1 MQFNFNFEAFEKSG
15 KEKNEAI
22 NYLKSLN
29 SSIDFDKLEQENK
42 GDENAIYEALKGGNF
57 SFSKPSIED
66 TRQKLLKNKENEALK
81 AEFNAGLSWL
91 GEEKKQNF
99 NFYDFKKA
107 KEKANSKQGLIQ
119 ADLKEK
125 EKQMQKKEALFETR
139 LKERG
144 IIAKS
149 FDDML
154 DQSGA
159 YLGADLLEKGLNKL
173 GFKDENYIFESEK
186 EDIKSRA
193 LKSVREKLERGDLEF
208 NEREKHALRSKYDEL
223 DYKKA
228 LEKEKERLRLSQ
240 KSGNF
245 SEAEREF
252 IENDLGFFNTLFN
265 DDKENIKEFKE
276 KVKSEGVIS
285 SEIIKAA
292 NTLKAFDEG
301 NLFKNM
307 LFADEKEKKEFQQNF
322 LNDAYKIAE
331 LSGFDDVGLDKKGE
345 LYFIKDEQKYL
356 VNTGFFDNFAQLLND
371 TKFEFA
377 GGVLGGLKGFNSGK
391 SAKGKVAKS
400 ILGAA
405 AGSFGGAFL
414 DAKIADMYL
423 NRESD
428 FKKNLDFAIQAGLL
442 SMAGDGVIL
451 SVKPLAKGLYKG
463 VKKGGEILGEYSIL
477 GTLKTLP
484 QQNIQ
489 AAEKIIDEVFSP
501 KMKEELKA
509 AQEEFGGSV
518 RGEDLK
524 NAFFANLQKKFTQK
538 YGENDS
544 KTKSV
549 AKIAEIFN
557 TNSLKT
563 RQQAMLDLVRS
574 DTHGSTLAY
583 LLEIAKDDVKIQ
595 SNLKNMLNLASSNV
609 EKNLKNLNINAR
621 EIKHILDEFEAG
633 NKAAF
638 KEVESQ
644 ISKLYDEN
652 YRVVLSKGEY
662 ENIKEEFRQNG
673 VNLEEMTPFLRDLE
687 ANVFNE
693 NGVTFTQL
701 NNFRKN
707 LNFYIFNKDKTP
719 NFINTLK
726 KIGENI
732 LKNEIDKGIDN
743 IFSQNKAAYESI
755 KELYSTSLK
764 DYATLK
770 SLNESIK
777 NLKLQDSAKSADEV
791 LNSLIKYAKG
801 QGEKGVNN
809 LQKIKDYL
817 GEENNAFLEM
827 QILNKLFKESVVEND
842 RASLRVFDSESFLGR
857 VRELVGEN
865 ELYERKIGKEFLEEL
880 SPSAMPK
887 QISIDEFL
895 NTLENFK
902 NKENFLKH
910 IEKDPKRKDY
920 LNLIEPT
927 LKEPDIA
934 FKKLE
939 NGVEKE
945 KFIKKFSDGKDFFYL
960 LATKDN
966 KETILTAFK
975 TDKINTI
982 LKEFNTD
989 IIPTFIRQGS
999 KGKAAGTTNEGIIT
1013 QPLFK
1018 SKEAREFLELVEGFH
1033 KLYKNDASIAK
1044 NLVQGTAS
1052 QLSTSIATSAEGA
1065 IKQKVVKGAFDP
1077 IFRLLPDGILFGLF
1091 SKQIQGGALRY
1102 HLKKALSRSLNY
1114 DDFKIKLEKEL
1125 KRTNFNSNTSRLID
1139 EFMQNLEDFNREKEQ
1154 FLEAKRAEQ
1163 ARIKEEEAK
1172 RAEEIYKR
1180 QEEIYQAQEANNLKD
1195 ILEAEEKPLKDEFG
1209 VNFEGFKGKEA
1220 IEKLLEEQRGQ
1231 VKGAFYK
1238 EGLGEIDLVWGDKNY
1253 GLEHILN
1260 KHGGEFKNLAREL
1273 SEAVENGKIVK
1284 DDKGRLR
1291 LEYENKI
1298 VGIKDNWKGEKTAHW
1313 VVTAYVKKEKEA
1325 SLYTS
1330 ASFTKG
1336 EALPLNSNE
1345 SIAQKA
1351 LNLHEKL
1358 YLKDNDTPLNVEYKI
1373 VNKDDIKPTFTLSK
1387 TQFRSQKQEDLIKK
1401 IKENFNPDLLVNIR
1415 GDLKKGNPIIT
1426 KEGEVISGNHRA
1438 AALKELEGENLA
1450 KYQNAVKE
1458 AFGVELK
1465 ENEMLV
1471 RVADTSE
1478 AEIRRFSAASNE
1490 GLENNLGEQGVSLF
1504 AKYQDKIKALK
1515 EAKKPFVADDVYNL
1529 KYLVNKALGESSITK
1544 ENDTSKALFA
1554 SLARGR
1560 NNTIL
1565 KALNE
1570 LEKENLE
1577 QVSKVANMFFDNAG
1591 AFYNLT
1597 HDLDLPKMQNLQ
1609 NYFSDVLVSAAKADF
1624 TRAEDFARLNEDIRA
1639 FLDSGDKNAMLKLS
1653 PNLVSDLLAKA
1664 MGAGFA
1670 RFARLENP
1678 SASLYEFL
1686 NGLKA
1691 ELIEKGMPD
1700 LFSGGK
1706 GIKLNER
1713 DEFDFAKELILKGQ
1727 DSEEKFR
1734 LYQNLEELKAWKSKS
1749 SLNQPTKES
1758 LDKDLN
1764 KSYTLELEN
1773 LEPVS
1778 LNANALSK
1786 ETEALT
1792 QSVESG
1798 HKQSTTIAKTDE
1810 ESIAE
1815 NGIKDDKQAFL
1826 QFIKIMQDTK
1836 NGDFY
1841 PSENLQNAL
1850 EKSGKKARENALE
1863 LFIKEYESKD
1873 AKLVELL
1880 KNIQETR
1887 IANKALSLI
1896 KYFTQARMMQ
1906 SAIKAVP
1913 SDILMKYVN
1922 IDASQRLEV
1931 LSSLYGDFSNIMK
1944 EVALKGKKI
1953 PDPAALSEKGGAY
1966 VFNRQYRK
1974 ILNIY
1979 EKIQENEE
1987 LLRLLAHKNDYKT
2000 TIEII
2005 QESKAKGLSVKQ
2017 TKEAIEENKKQT
2029 AKLFDEVIRQENKP
2043 SVKPLDE
2050 FGVNFEG
2057 FKGKEAVDKLLK
2069 EANVKEEIKQIID
2082 NGVKKGRDMQILGE
2096 ENFTPEVVE
2105 YIHKNKAKVAIDKL
2119 ERSEAENLGFKYSD
2133 DVRLTI
2139 DSEAIQ
2145 HTLKRHGAESDLVK
2159 NSGQI
2164 PVEYKDIAEY
2174 RNIVK
2179 NADESLRAR
2188 DNAGNDVIVSYRQI
2202 NGYAVVVEQIRKK
2215 NNELSFKTMFKQNGD
2230 YKNSKSYKETSAL
2243 NQTLSIGYEPSANSF
2258 SKTEAPQKAVNES
2271 IAENEAKKSLFESS
2285 ENFYDYE
2292 KKLLRE
2298 ISIEGLDKQNAKD
2311 KLYFNTIQTYMEK
2324 LGNFEKELSNI
2335 VQEVRPFLRL
2345 NQKHKIIDKLYSQR
2359 DKKDFRNSLKE
2370 LVYFYVH
2377 KDKLGIDDIHKVTMD
2392 YVESMAKYVKGLLPY
2407 DNHPSFEKLVKEKKL
2422 FDEVIR
2428 QENKPSVK
2436 PLDEFGVNFE
2446 GFKGKEAVDKLLSEK
2461 RGQVKGAFYKEGLG
2475 EIDLVWGDSKKGLS
2489 HILERRKEDFIKQGL
2504 DENEALE
2511 RALEFVKKI
2520 PQIIEQGE
2528 VKVGVNRAF
2537 VDTKDDRALIA
2548 LDYKGKDKK
2557 WVITAYKM
2565 DDPSQADTHLTRL
2578 NTSTSSVSRASVVNE
2593 SIAQNEHNAV
2603 AWDEFEAFK
2612 DKDDILKANLKGE
2625 QNSAKE
2631 NEAKRQADEYESLN
2645 AIQQERGGG
2654 LFTNEELNRGQSRHA
2669 RGNERDG
2676 VGVSKVDGS
2685 KSQTLFSEG
2694 DFENSRTRSGG
2705 NGGRGYTAGEENAL
2719 SIRGNNSS
2727 SGEVLNADENYIREN
2742 NPRYNDTKR
2751 PREDNIIE
2759 PKRSLH
2765 MGANKT
2771 NGGANDRSILLKPQ
2785 WSEALEKQGLFTSFA
2800 KAHKRSEK
2808 FTFTDTSDANKIL
2821 EDNFQALEGLKYV
2834 IKSGFDNNV
2843 RSQNLQSLQNF
2854 RGFGKGTNALLKLR
2868 GEEKEKWAKL
2878 LKELTDLTGEKITIT
2893 DLVKRSADAYYTP
2906 DVIIGKMANLTEFF
2920 AKEAGEDLA
2929 KLIKL
2934 EPSAGIGRF
2943 LNAFELSNFYAVE
2956 KDALSANIAKALYE
2970 KGGAIINNGAYEK
2983 SPLKINNTFD
2993 LVIGNPPYANFKIGD
3008 DEFRENIHN
3017 YFMKKNIDVLKP
3029 NGLSLQIITHNF
3041 LDAQSDYTRKVM
3053 AKDAVFLGAVRLANN
3068 VFKDA
3073 SVTTD
3078 IIAFRKKA
3086 PDEMDKEFNTSWV
3099 ESVEYEGA
3107 YLNKYFLEN
3116 PQNVIGKMEV
3126 VKNQFGGKTIA
3137 VKPNGFD
3144 IENLNLSNYIKNDKL
3159 FKRVEGYID
3168 NKLLSKAV
3176 QRIEEKEK
3184 GVSFFGSARS
3194 GELRFD
3200 KESDKFLVLDDQQNT
3215 HDFNI
3220 YERISEAKP
3229 NWQESSINNRVEAL
3243 KEMMP
3248 QIEKLKKALFDLKEA
3263 ELNPNSSDEKIEILR
3278 RILNKAYD
3286 ELHGK
3291 NGSFRN
3297 ARGKISQ
3304 KWELYDILDD
3314 TSFELFALE
3323 KKAIVEERGDKKI
3336 VIGSEKSEIFHKRL
3350 VKPYEAPTSANNIN
3364 EALQISKA
3372 EYGKIDLVRM
3382 SELLSKDVSEVEN
3395 ELLEQKRIYKDH
3407 LGGNVEKDEF
3417 LSGNVREKIAR
3428 FYDENGSLNLSSDEK
3443 IRAFQ
3448 MQSLED
3454 LKAIVPDDIELPF
3467 INIPLGATWLDKE
3480 ILREFFAKELE
3491 IGEVNFKRAGN
3502 RWYLL
3507 GKFNGSLEITTSE
3520 DYLRDTGIKAINAV
3534 DYILKMMNN
3543 ESLEVKT
3550 SKTKADGSIKH
3561 YKDPIATQKLQ
3572 DLKIK
3577 LEKQLKN
3584 FIMDNEEY
3592 AEQTKRVYNDVFNS
3606 EVIRKYD
3613 GSHIRLMETNEDI
3626 SLRSH
3631 QNNAVYRFLQK
3642 SNTLLAHDVGTG
3654 KTYTMIASAMLSKQL
3669 GLAKKSLIV
3678 TPNNVSPQM
3687 AREAR
3692 ELFPNARIKLI
3703 QGVSTKEK
3711 NRLMADVKNNEYDLI
3726 IVSYDTFK
3734 VMNANPKLYA
3744 DYLNEELI
3752 QLRCAIEA
3760 LENSDE
3766 GDERIMKQ
3774 LAKRLESE
3782 EAKLEHYLEQVANGS
3797 QNVFF
3802 EDLGIDNLIFDEAH
3816 YLKKLPIFTKQGNV
3830 RGIQRGK
3837 SQRALDAYIKIKHHQ
3852 SLNKKVMFA
3861 TGTPITNFVSDI
3873 YVMQKFLGR
3882 KALEDSNISE
3892 FDDWSAMFAGSQ
3904 TQFELKASGNYEATT
3919 RLRNFANLPELKKM
3933 YYEFTDVVTKDDVKK
3948 QIMESTGEQI
3958 EPTPV
3963 YEEVIIK
3970 QSEAQKAFYEE
3981 IKERAVNLKG
3991 KKIEKGGDNHLKIL
4005 SDANKASLD
4014 MRLIYPH
4021 LERDANGKVMQAA
4034 EKIVENYHLWDA
4046 DKGTQLVF
4054 LDKSTPKKSIT
4065 SAKRAKLENKLS
4077 AIKEKLEKYE
4087 NDDINLSEEALEKLE
4102 KEKVEIEEILEMAG
4116 EGFSVYEDLRKL
4128 LIEKGIKPEE
4138 IAFVQ
4143 DYDKAGTGALS
4154 QADLSEKINGGKIR
4168 VLIGSTAKMGAGAN
4182 YQRKL
4187 SALHHLDLD
4196 WTPANME
4203 QREGRIIRQGNEL
4216 FKKYGDEFK
4225 AKIYYYVTEQTSDT
4239 VMLQTLNQKRKII
4252 KQITDINEKARF
4264 LEDSSE
4270 DDFMARLQAATSP
4283 YAEEELRFLGIDK
4296 EISLL
4301 NSELENSAYVIK
4313 SAEREILK
4321 QNEAVEGFE
4330 AIKSLLP
4337 SILKKAENNISF
4349 KTKEG
4354 KIIDFNAKPK
4364 KDEASPHEK
4373 LNMSVKKSIE
4383 SLFNSSEKLM
4393 QIGEYRGS
4401 KLFALKAGNAKCV
4414 IKMGENLQNSLYFT
4428 ELDYMDIKGAFSAN
4442 LRFKN
4447 AFEKISK
4454 NSYFT
4459 DLEQKIK
4466 DAKEAQKRALKKLE
4480 NEKARD
4486 LSEINK
4492 TLNDTLVEKAELA
4505 IFLGRAEQEHKSLV
4519 SAVHNV
4525 PDIKENEEDKITKLE
4540 EFIMAKYNKN

>member
-1 MQFNFNFEAFEKSG
+1 MEFNFNFEAFEKSG

-57 SFSKPSIED
+57 SFSKPSIEQ

-91 GEEKKQNF
+91 GEEKKQDY

-107 KEKANSKQGLIQ
+107 KEKANSKQGLTQ

-208 NEREKHALRSKYDEL
+208 NEREKHALRSKYDEP

-245 SEAEREF
+245 NEAEREF

-484 QQNIQ
+484 EQNIQ

-574 DTHGSTLAY
+574 DKDGSTLAY

-693 NGVTFTQL
+693 NGVSFTQL

-707 LNFYIFNKDKTP
+707 LNFYIYNRDKTP

-842 RASLRVFDSESFLGR
+842 RASLRVFDSEGFLSR
-857 VRELVGEN
+857 VRELVGDTPAPLGANLEARALSGASQGPSKQEN
-865 ELYERKIGKEFLEEL
+865 FIKKALSEAEFKERNAFTENFSHLKGLLFSNESTGIKASFGRAGLKKMTSDKAILKSVNNGFSVKEHLEAVKNIKELYEKASYKGVDDDVKYSDKAVKIHRFISEFEGGNAEILVKESLDKNQNKIYTLELKELYKNSERNASLIQSFTSRASKQSNGLASEKTAKTAHANDFTKETHLSLNSNESITQPLFKSKEAREFLEEL
-880 SPSAMPK
+880 SPSAVPK
-887 QISIDEFL
+887 QINIDEFL

-982 LKEFNTD
+982 LKEFNAD

-1044 NLVQGTAS
+1044 NLVQGTS
-1052 QLSTSIATSAEGA
+1052 EKLSTSIATSAEGA

-1077 IFRLLPDGILFGLF
+1077 IFRLLPDKILFGLF
-1091 SKQIQGGALRY
+1091 AKQIQGGALRY
-1102 HLKKALSRSLNY
+1102 HLKKALGRSLNY

-1139 EFMQNLEDFNREKEQ
+1139 EFMQNLDTFNAEKE
-1154 FLEAKRAEQ
+1154 AKLAKIREEQ
-1163 ARIKEEEAK
+1163 ARIKEEEQARINAIK
-1172 RAEEIYKR
+1172 TA
-1180 QEEIYQAQEANNLKD
+1180 QENAYNAQEANLGND
-1195 ILEAEEKPLKDEFG
+1195 ILESSSLKEDFG
-1209 VNFEGFKGKEA
+1209 ENFAGYKGKEA

-1238 EGLGEIDLVWGDKNY
+1238 EGLGEIDLVWGEITDLEKHKGY
-1253 GLEHILN
+1253 GLAHILD
-1260 KHGGEFKNLAREL
+1260 KRKSEFVEQGASQ
-1273 SEAVENGKIVK
+1273 SEAAQKAAEFAKNEISNIMQNGKIINK
-1284 DDKGRLR
+1284 ANEATRIETQDYRLI
-1291 LEYENKI
+1291 LKQ
-1298 VGIKDNWKGEKTAHW
+1298 NWKGEPTKNKW
-1313 VVTAYVKKEKEA
+1313 LVTAYMKKEKGE
-1325 SLYTS
+1325 SISSTP
-1330 ASFTKG
+1330 FTK
-1336 EALPLNSNE
+1336 EDNLSLNSKE

-1373 VNKDDIKPTFTLSK
+1373 VNKDDIKPSFTLSK

-1438 AALKELEGENLA
+1438 AALKELEGENLS

-1686 NGLKA
+1686 NGLKKD
-1691 ELIEKGMPD
+1691 LLEKGAPD

-1749 SLNQPTKES
+1749 SLNQPTKELKHKMLERLKPLFNQEITTKDGFKGVFNLKSLSKMTSDKAIQKSVNNGFSKEEHLRAVLDIERLFKNANLAKTYNDEKGGSESVIIHRFNSEFENANALITTKES

-1764 KSYTLELEN
+1764 KIYTLELE
-1773 LEPVS
+1773 
-1778 LNANALSK
+1778 
-1786 ETEALT
+1786 LT
-1792 QSVESG
+1792 PRFSDEVRPTDTKSNTGGFNSQEHMADESIA
-1798 HKQSTTIAKTDE
+1798 TIAKTDE
-1810 ESIAE
+1810 ESIAQNSEKLPFETQTLDEDKLSGDEVRLLANKIGEKSSIAYFKDYLLKMDKNFHARAKDIIREYYKIEPFRKELE
-1815 NGIKDDKQAFL
+1815 NQWENVKEAYKNGEMSLKEFKFLSRYKDEKSFLNQVAGVLWLQNDELVKKRGYIYNEYGEIEEGRGANYYNNLALEYGKAQTALKKWFYYIQKANKQAQRFFNKKELEDLRANEKAQKLEAKGSEDIIFTDKKGKEHTLTKETQKAWLEAFNLKSLDEAYIPNFKAEVKEAINRVLGGEEIKLTKGSLIKLIKEKRLKYLDRIKPTLENPHSVILQNDGALIFARDYGEEKYFTSVARNDSGEWIIRSNAPKSKNGLNNKILNGGKEIYNDQAASQINASNPYDDIANSNIKLDNESIAQNADYLELVKEYGEENAKRIIKQKILGENIAQVLENEEEKFIYKKGDREFEFKIKDAMGQFEMQYDELNLKSDLNKSFLKALNKLKIGYEVLENEPVRIRYFKQEAKERKPKETKPSANKTLGQIQKDMSARLKELKAQAKENYERYKNEDKALQKELTNTKDLFKAFEKEFNETEGTIL
-1826 QFIKIMQDTK
+1826 ISRAKRRK
-1836 NGDFY
+1836 NDAEGKVETSVFLGN
-1841 PSENLQNAL
+1841 ELALRNAL
-1850 EKSGKKARENALE
+1850 DRWERYSGYSEENALE
-1863 LFIKEYESKD
+1863 VKE
-1873 AKLVELL
+1873 
-1880 KNIQETR
+1880 
-1887 IANKALSLI
+1887 
-1896 KYFTQARMMQ
+1896 
-1906 SAIKAVP
+1906 
-1913 SDILMKYVN
+1913 
-1922 IDASQRLEV
+1922 RL
-1931 LSSLYGDFSNIMK
+1931 
-1944 EVALKGKKI
+1944 
-1953 PDPAALSEKGGAY
+1953 
-1966 VFNRQYRK
+1966 
-1974 ILNIY
+1974 
-1979 EKIQENEE
+1979 E
-1987 LLRLLAHKNDYKT
+1987 LLRSYVKRLEKHREDIRAKREQLEQDYQQNEAARSKEMGVIGNYNILSNLKGVSENELYEPFLEKVGGYLSKADFYERHLPFAREEFQKLFNITPLKEFGTNYAEFYRDGKGAVEKLLA
-2000 TIEII
+2000 E
-2005 QESKAKGLSVKQ
+2005 KQ
-2017 TKEAIEENKKQT
+2017 
-2029 AKLFDEVIRQENKP
+2029 
-2043 SVKPLDE
+2043 
-2050 FGVNFEG
+2050 
-2057 FKGKEAVDKLLK
+2057 
-2069 EANVKEEIKQIID
+2069 
-2082 NGVKKGRDMQILGE
+2082 
-2096 ENFTPEVVE
+2096 
-2105 YIHKNKAKVAIDKL
+2105 
-2119 ERSEAENLGFKYSD
+2119 
-2133 DVRLTI
+2133 
-2139 DSEAIQ
+2139 
-2145 HTLKRHGAESDLVK
+2145 
-2159 NSGQI
+2159 
-2164 PVEYKDIAEY
+2164 
-2174 RNIVK
+2174 
-2179 NADESLRAR
+2179 
-2188 DNAGNDVIVSYRQI
+2188 
-2202 NGYAVVVEQIRKK
+2202 
-2215 NNELSFKTMFKQNGD
+2215 
-2230 YKNSKSYKETSAL
+2230 
-2243 NQTLSIGYEPSANSF
+2243 
-2258 SKTEAPQKAVNES
+2258 
-2271 IAENEAKKSLFESS
+2271 
-2285 ENFYDYE
+2285 
-2292 KKLLRE
+2292 
-2298 ISIEGLDKQNAKD
+2298 
-2311 KLYFNTIQTYMEK
+2311 
-2324 LGNFEKELSNI
+2324 
-2335 VQEVRPFLRL
+2335 
-2345 NQKHKIIDKLYSQR
+2345 
-2359 DKKDFRNSLKE
+2359 
-2370 LVYFYVH
+2370 
-2377 KDKLGIDDIHKVTMD
+2377 
-2392 YVESMAKYVKGLLPY
+2392 
-2407 DNHPSFEKLVKEKKL
+2407 
-2422 FDEVIR
+2422 
-2428 QENKPSVK
+2428 
-2436 PLDEFGVNFE
+2436 
-2446 GFKGKEAVDKLLSEK
+2446 
-2461 RGQVKGAFYKEGLG
+2461 GQVAGAFYKEGLG
-2475 EIDLVWGDSKKGLS
+2475 EIDLVWGEAGSGKSDGFGLAKIVKYHPEVIDKLDDIIANTSIVKESDNRYHLENENYKLAIRKDFEGKKTNWLLTAFEKKDSIARRRTDLPSSQSEAEKTTSANANEIIPQEIEQAEIKKLLEDYGEQISSNYPQETARLILEQNKNDGIVLS
-2489 HILERRKEDFIKQGL
+2489 GFKIKGKSYDPEIEAMQFKTKKAEREFESLMKSYDIKGDFLNFKEAYSFKPNDEAFLQYLAKYEGDENAKLALAYNLAKQLVMRRGGGRAEVYTTDFLRQMHILENQNSTTLHSNPHLGAGL
-2504 DENEALE
+2504 VGGTLNGVEQDENGNLSFDPVKFAMGFLGGAAGSKAVKESIKW
-2511 RALEFVKKI
+2511 RANKVKKAY
-2520 PQIIEQGE
+2520 P
-2528 VKVGVNRAF
+2528 N
-2537 VDTKDDRALIA
+2537 IA
-2548 LDYKGKDKK
+2548 KNNPTLMQEIAKRDLLTYAKNE
-2557 WVITAYKM
+2557 TQNA
-2565 DDPSQADTHLTRL
+2565 LTRL
-2578 NTSTSSVSRASVVNE
+2578 LNKNKL
-2593 SIAQNEHNAV
+2593 
-2603 AWDEFEAFK
+2603 F
-2612 DKDDILKANLKGE
+2612 DINK
-2625 QNSAKE
+2625 Q
-2631 NEAKRQADEYESLN
+2631 
-2645 AIQQERGGG
+2645 I
-2654 LFTNEELNRGQSRHA
+2654 F
-2669 RGNERDG
+2669 
-2676 VGVSKVDGS
+2676 
-2685 KSQTLFSEG
+2685 
-2694 DFENSRTRSGG
+2694 
-2705 NGGRGYTAGEENAL
+2705 AGEKAL
-2719 SIRGNNSS
+2719 
-2727 SGEVLNADENYIREN
+2727 L
-2742 NPRYNDTKR
+2742 
-2751 PREDNIIE
+2751 
-2759 PKRSLH
+2759 
-2765 MGANKT
+2765 
-2771 NGGANDRSILLKPQ
+2771 
-2785 WSEALEKQGLFTSFA
+2785 SEAYAPHKARLEK
-2800 KAHKRSEK
+2800 
-2808 FTFTDTSDANKIL
+2808 
-2821 EDNFQALEGLKYV
+2821 
-2834 IKSGFDNNV
+2834 
-2843 RSQNLQSLQNF
+2843 
-2854 RGFGKGTNALLKLR
+2854 
-2868 GEEKEKWAKL
+2868 
-2878 LKELTDLTGEKITIT
+2878 
-2893 DLVKRSADAYYTP
+2893 
-2906 DVIIGKMANLTEFF
+2906 
-2920 AKEAGEDLA
+2920 
-2929 KLIKL
+2929 
-2934 EPSAGIGRF
+2934 
-2943 LNAFELSNFYAVE
+2943 
-2956 KDALSANIAKALYE
+2956 
-2970 KGGAIINNGAYEK
+2970 
-2983 SPLKINNTFD
+2983 
-2993 LVIGNPPYANFKIGD
+2993 
-3008 DEFRENIHN
+3008 
-3017 YFMKKNIDVLKP
+3017 
-3029 NGLSLQIITHNF
+3029 
-3041 LDAQSDYTRKVM
+3041 
-3053 AKDAVFLGAVRLANN
+3053 
-3068 VFKDA
+3068 
-3073 SVTTD
+3073 
-3078 IIAFRKKA
+3078 
-3086 PDEMDKEFNTSWV
+3086 
-3099 ESVEYEGA
+3099 
-3107 YLNKYFLEN
+3107 
-3116 PQNVIGKMEV
+3116 
-3126 VKNQFGGKTIA
+3126 
-3137 VKPNGFD
+3137 
-3144 IENLNLSNYIKNDKL
+3144 
-3159 FKRVEGYID
+3159 
-3168 NKLLSKAV
+3168 
-3176 QRIEEKEK
+3176 
-3184 GVSFFGSARS
+3184 
-3194 GELRFD
+3194 
-3200 KESDKFLVLDDQQNT
+3200 
-3215 HDFNI
+3215 
-3220 YERISEAKP
+3220 
-3229 NWQESSINNRVEAL
+3229 
-3243 KEMMP
+3243 
-3248 QIEKLKKALFDLKEA
+3248 
-3263 ELNPNSSDEKIEILR
+3263 
-3278 RILNKAYD
+3278 
-3286 ELHGK
+3286 
-3291 NGSFRN
+3291 
-3297 ARGKISQ
+3297 
-3304 KWELYDILDD
+3304 
-3314 TSFELFALE
+3314 
-3323 KKAIVEERGDKKI
+3323 
-3336 VIGSEKSEIFHKRL
+3336 
-3350 VKPYEAPTSANNIN
+3350 
-3364 EALQISKA
+3364 
-3372 EYGKIDLVRM
+3372 
-3382 SELLSKDVSEVEN
+3382 
-3395 ELLEQKRIYKDH
+3395 
-3407 LGGNVEKDEF
+3407 
-3417 LSGNVREKIAR
+3417 
-3428 FYDENGSLNLSSDEK
+3428 
-3443 IRAFQ
+3443 
-3448 MQSLED
+3448 
-3454 LKAIVPDDIELPF
+3454 
-3467 INIPLGATWLDKE
+3467 
-3480 ILREFFAKELE
+3480 AKELE
-3491 IGEVNFKRAGN
+3491 ISGADEIEIWEKTGWYKDKDHKWKFEISQRGGELKLKFTPENKGADWLVYSIGAEKNLVDFLKDDELFKAYPQLQDIKIKTFTLQESADSPSVVGRYDPYNKVIKLNAENIDTDIKQAKSTLYHEIQHAIQDIEGFAYGERLEQISKDNYRLRHGEVEARNVQKRLDLDA
-3502 RWYLL
+3502 RAYAKIKD
-3507 GKFNGSLEITTSE
+3507 GKFYSGEKEIQAELANDKEYQKALREFQKSLDKDTKKSGREWERHENLRSFLTQRERQVEAKFEKSE
-3520 DYLRDTGIKAINAV
+3520 PMTIEQGHLPHPYETMDTPLKDTIAQASMHGEALSKELESKEANTHTLREQTKELLKPFTHKLIKNKNDNTKAIVTMSGIKEMLSAKAINQ
-3534 DYILKMMNN
+3534 
-3543 ESLEVKT
+3543 S
-3550 SKTKADGSIKH
+3550 
-3561 YKDPIATQKLQ
+3561 
-3572 DLKIK
+3572 
-3577 LEKQLKN
+3577 
-3584 FIMDNEEY
+3584 
-3592 AEQTKRVYNDVFNS
+3592 
-3606 EVIRKYD
+3606 
-3613 GSHIRLMETNEDI
+3613 
-3626 SLRSH
+3626 
-3631 QNNAVYRFLQK
+3631 
-3642 SNTLLAHDVGTG
+3642 
-3654 KTYTMIASAMLSKQL
+3654 
-3669 GLAKKSLIV
+3669 
-3678 TPNNVSPQM
+3678 
-3687 AREAR
+3687 
-3692 ELFPNARIKLI
+3692 
-3703 QGVSTKEK
+3703 
-3711 NRLMADVKNNEYDLI
+3711 VKN
-3726 IVSYDTFK
+3726 
-3734 VMNANPKLYA
+3734 
-3744 DYLNEELI
+3744 
-3752 QLRCAIEA
+3752 
-3760 LENSDE
+3760 
-3766 GDERIMKQ
+3766 G
-3774 LAKRLESE
+3774 
-3782 EAKLEHYLEQVANGS
+3782 
-3797 QNVFF
+3797 
-3802 EDLGIDNLIFDEAH
+3802 
-3816 YLKKLPIFTKQGNV
+3816 
-3830 RGIQRGK
+3830 
-3837 SQRALDAYIKIKHHQ
+3837 
-3852 SLNKKVMFA
+3852 
-3861 TGTPITNFVSDI
+3861 
-3873 YVMQKFLGR
+3873 
-3882 KALEDSNISE
+3882 
-3892 FDDWSAMFAGSQ
+3892 
-3904 TQFELKASGNYEATT
+3904 
-3919 RLRNFANLPELKKM
+3919 
-3933 YYEFTDVVTKDDVKK
+3933 
-3948 QIMESTGEQI
+3948 
-3958 EPTPV
+3958 
-3963 YEEVIIK
+3963 
-3970 QSEAQKAFYEE
+3970 
-3981 IKERAVNLKG
+3981 
-3991 KKIEKGGDNHLKIL
+3991 
-4005 SDANKASLD
+4005 
-4014 MRLIYPH
+4014 
-4021 LERDANGKVMQAA
+4021 
-4034 EKIVENYHLWDA
+4034 
-4046 DKGTQLVF
+4046 
-4054 LDKSTPKKSIT
+4054 
-4065 SAKRAKLENKLS
+4065 
-4077 AIKEKLEKYE
+4077 
-4087 NDDINLSEEALEKLE
+4087 
-4102 KEKVEIEEILEMAG
+4102 
-4116 EGFSVYEDLRKL
+4116 
-4128 LIEKGIKPEE
+4128 
-4138 IAFVQ
+4138 
-4143 DYDKAGTGALS
+4143 
-4154 QADLSEKINGGKIR
+4154 
-4168 VLIGSTAKMGAGAN
+4168 
-4182 YQRKL
+4182 
-4187 SALHHLDLD
+4187 
-4196 WTPANME
+4196 
-4203 QREGRIIRQGNEL
+4203 
-4216 FKKYGDEFK
+4216 FK
-4225 AKIYYYVTEQTSDT
+4225 AKQHIKAVMALPTLFENAVFKDKQAQRHFKDYVEAYRVYSADFEGGKAIISVQE
-4239 VMLQTLNQKRKII
+4239 RKIGN
-4252 KQITDINEKARF
+4252 DVLYF
-4264 LEDSSE
+4264 LKLD
-4270 DDFMARLQAATSP
+4270 
-4283 YAEEELRFLGIDK
+4283 ELR
-4296 EISLL
+4296 L
-4301 NSELENSAYVIK
+4301 N
-4313 SAEREILK
+4313 
-4321 QNEAVEGFE
+4321 
-4330 AIKSLLP
+4330 
-4337 SILKKAENNISF
+4337 
-4349 KTKEG
+4349 
-4354 KIIDFNAKPK
+4354 NA
-4364 KDEASPHEK
+4364 
-4373 LNMSVKKSIE
+4373 
-4383 SLFNSSEKLM
+4383 
-4393 QIGEYRGS
+4393 
-4401 KLFALKAGNAKCV
+4401 
-4414 IKMGENLQNSLYFT
+4414 
-4428 ELDYMDIKGAFSAN
+4428 
-4442 LRFKN
+4442 
-4447 AFEKISK
+4447 
-4454 NSYFT
+4454 
-4459 DLEQKIK
+4459 
-4466 DAKEAQKRALKKLE
+4466 
-4480 NEKARD
+4480 
-4486 LSEINK
+4486 
-4492 TLNDTLVEKAELA
+4492 
-4505 IFLGRAEQEHKSLV
+4505 
-4519 SAVHNV
+4519 
-4525 PDIKENEEDKITKLE
+4525 
-4540 EFIMAKYNKN
+4540 

>member
-1 MQFNFNFEAFEKSG
+1 MQFNFNFEAFEQSG

-57 SFSKPSIED
+57 SFSKPSIEQ

-91 GEEKKQNF
+91 GEEKRQDY

-125 EKQMQKKEALFETR
+125 ERQMQKKEALFETR

-245 SEAEREF
+245 NEAEREF

-489 AAEKIIDEVFSP
+489 AAEKIIDEVFSS

-609 EKNLKNLNINAR
+609 EKNLKNLNINPR
-621 EIKHILDEFEAG
+621 EIKHILDEFESG

-842 RASLRVFDSESFLGR
+842 RAGVRVFDSESFLGR

-999 KGKAAGTTNEGIIT
+999 KGKAAGTTNEGIIA

-1065 IKQKVVKGAFDP
+1065 IKQKVVKGGFDP
-1077 IFRLLPDGILFGLF
+1077 IFRLLPDKILFGLF
-1091 SKQIQGGALRY
+1091 AKQIQGGALRY

-1154 FLEAKRAEQ
+1154 FLEAKRIEQ
-1163 ARIKEEEAK
+1163 VRIKEEEQARINAIK
-1172 RAEEIYKR
+1172 TA
-1180 QEEIYQAQEANNLKD
+1180 QENAYNAQEANLGND
-1195 ILEAEEKPLKDEFG
+1195 ILEPSSLKEDFG
-1209 VNFEGFKGKEA
+1209 ENFAGYKGKEA

-1231 VKGAFYK
+1231 VRGAFYK

-1345 SIAQKA
+1345 SIAQNALSADEAISILQSAQAKQVPKELDIEGFLKELESVENKENFISHLSKKEDA
-1351 LNLHEKL
+1351 KSRLAYLNLVKPTLEEADLILKTKNKNDEPTKEFIKAFQDENKRFFYIVITEQDNEKKLLTAFKTNKLRELKNRIEKARDFGEISFAHRFIKKSPTAENILKQKSLNLTEKL

-1373 VNKDDIKPTFTLSK
+1373 VNKDDIKPSFTLSK

-1624 TRAEDFARLNEDIRA
+1624 TRAEDFTRLNEDIRA

-1734 LYQNLEELKAWKSKS
+1734 LYQNLEELKAWSGEQKNTK
-1749 SLNQPTKES
+1749 LNTALKA
-1758 LDKDLN
+1758 LDEVD
-1764 KSYTLELEN
+1764 
-1773 LEPVS
+1773 
-1778 LNANALSK
+1778 
-1786 ETEALT
+1786 
-1792 QSVESG
+1792 
-1798 HKQSTTIAKTDE
+1798 
-1810 ESIAE
+1810 
-1815 NGIKDDKQAFL
+1815 
-1826 QFIKIMQDTK
+1826 
-1836 NGDFY
+1836 
-1841 PSENLQNAL
+1841 
-1850 EKSGKKARENALE
+1850 
-1863 LFIKEYESKD
+1863 ESK
-1873 AKLVELL
+1873 
-1880 KNIQETR
+1880 
-1887 IANKALSLI
+1887 
-1896 KYFTQARMMQ
+1896 
-1906 SAIKAVP
+1906 
-1913 SDILMKYVN
+1913 
-1922 IDASQRLEV
+1922 
-1931 LSSLYGDFSNIMK
+1931 
-1944 EVALKGKKI
+1944 
-1953 PDPAALSEKGGAY
+1953 LSEDQK
-1966 VFNRQYRK
+1966 
-1974 ILNIY
+1974 
-1979 EKIQENEE
+1979 E
-1987 LLRLLAHKNDYKT
+1987 LLRLFKGEIKSVKIQIKDLKDIYTLNQGSRKEGAKKILIKHYGEEKTGGLSSDELLSLKEVIKKGKINLNSLEIKDDFLRYGYDYEKDGVKLRVVIDEFKDGKKVFDYYSDRNFNHYEQGGYKPDLPTPSEIIPQNAKTSPYPQNADEAVRLETISKQELEQSNPQQSHLSTDESIAQNSQEAKIKEAVKNHNAIYKEILDNDYMFTDERSKIFRKREREL
-2000 TIEII
+2000 IENLAKDEKVQAFTSQWGYPFKKDGELRGIGLNYKAKVYGKG
-2005 QESKAKGLSVKQ
+2005 EHKMMYVDGGGFGSKAFRKKKERLLELEKERLQEAFKADFGIDGFISKYVENDFFETLWGETKAYKGTDYGWGVHPREYYPYYENRIMPSDTITQAKEKLQKEKSNWSVK
-2017 TKEAIEENKKQT
+2017 
-2029 AKLFDEVIRQENKP
+2029 RQEAKG
-2043 SVKPLDE
+2043 SEDII
-2050 FGVNFEG
+2050 FTDT
-2057 FKGKEAVDKLLK
+2057 KGKEHTLTKETQKAWLEAFGLKSLEDSYIPNHNEAIKQALEGKEIKLQLGSLKKLVAQGREKYIPQIKEVLDRPEAIMRDDMGEYLFIKHLKDDDYFVNVSFDNGEYLVSISNGIKETRNLNNKLKKGGEFIYQSPNFNFISQKLLQTSQYSANKIDEDIIAQNAKSERAEFESFKDKIKELYTKYEGLSPYDKSESQLRIKLLDEEIEPEIKKEFKNIIDKFKGADNKDKILRVIKENKEELSDYLAFHIALRKDIDIDGHGEGKVDFYDKSIRDFIKFRENKQWSEIDESKYRALAALENLSNKNTSLYFSFRDLNGKVGEFKTYPRIQDLLFYDLILGYDLKNAVILSTKDKLLK
-2069 EANVKEEIKQIID
+2069 EKLIEKLKAYIDKKIYADFLEYKIKDLESRNPKNSYFENYKDEKWDEEALKSFKKELEDLRANEKAQKLEAKGSEDIIFTDTKGKEHTLTKETQKAWLEAFNLKSLDEEAIVEIPVDLKERLGKEIK
-2082 NGVKKGRDMQILGE
+2082 
-2096 ENFTPEVVE
+2096 
-2105 YIHKNKAKVAIDKL
+2105 
-2119 ERSEAENLGFKYSD
+2119 
-2133 DVRLTI
+2133 
-2139 DSEAIQ
+2139 
-2145 HTLKRHGAESDLVK
+2145 
-2159 NSGQI
+2159 
-2164 PVEYKDIAEY
+2164 
-2174 RNIVK
+2174 
-2179 NADESLRAR
+2179 
-2188 DNAGNDVIVSYRQI
+2188 
-2202 NGYAVVVEQIRKK
+2202 
-2215 NNELSFKTMFKQNGD
+2215 
-2230 YKNSKSYKETSAL
+2230 L
-2243 NQTLSIGYEPSANSF
+2243 N
-2258 SKTEAPQKAVNES
+2258 
-2271 IAENEAKKSLFESS
+2271 
-2285 ENFYDYE
+2285 
-2292 KKLLRE
+2292 
-2298 ISIEGLDKQNAKD
+2298 
-2311 KLYFNTIQTYMEK
+2311 
-2324 LGNFEKELSNI
+2324 
-2335 VQEVRPFLRL
+2335 
-2345 NQKHKIIDKLYSQR
+2345 
-2359 DKKDFRNSLKE
+2359 KKD
-2370 LVYFYVH
+2370 
-2377 KDKLGIDDIHKVTMD
+2377 
-2392 YVESMAKYVKGLLPY
+2392 
-2407 DNHPSFEKLVKEKKL
+2407 FEKLVKNKREKYIPQIKETFKEPEAVFIDENDDLIFAKSFNDKL
-2422 FDEVIR
+2422 FFVNVNRDYGEAFKALSLAPKKNNNLLNKLDKSKEILKLDSKLRDYTAQQAFTGVLSASNKSSGEIIPQKPQQKALNLQEIEQSLKARKSQINDEISANDKAFKENLKEVSKVKPILEALKKEWEALEPTIVTWTHTDYSKAKPKKYYKRKPNLSNLWHIEETLDVYKGYARESDRHANQVAREIALLEKYVKLLKDKEAEVKAFKAKAEADENALILESRIIPIYNQLREAFKKGHHTTKQILEANNIKQDSVQAKEVIDSIAQTR
-2428 QENKPSVK
+2428 QYLEDTFNIK
-2436 PLDEFGVNFE
+2436 PLEEFGTNYAEFYRD
-2446 GFKGKEAVDKLLSEK
+2446 GKGAVEKLLAEK
-2461 RGQVKGAFYKEGLG
+2461 QGQVAGAFYKEGLG
-2475 EIDLVWGDSKKGLS
+2475 DIDLVWGDEKIGLKKIIEKHLSDFENFEGKDEAEKMVNALNEIIEKGKIITENGINTLWLKKGDEYYLVGLS
-2489 HILERRKEDFIKQGL
+2489 KGWNGKGENEWIITSYKKTKGKIPDELKGDTANLSAYSDEFNPLLTSKDEPLNSKDIITQRSINLAMEKFNYDEKKAKDLLEWHKNSHALTK
-2504 DENEALE
+2504 DENGLPKVFYHGTYSKFRVFRRVGKASQQGFFFTPSQKATEEYGDITLNTFLNIKNPFRADELKINKEADLQKW
-2511 RALEFVKKI
+2511 ADILK
-2520 PQIIEQGE
+2520 
-2528 VKVGVNRAF
+2528 
-2537 VDTKDDRALIA
+2537 
-2548 LDYKGKDKK
+2548 LDYDKEKYESFKDLKTKLEKVKEATKKAGFEFHSASGGSVYVIDNKGRNSFINLEELDKENK
-2557 WVITAYKM
+2557 
-2565 DDPSQADTHLTRL
+2565 R
-2578 NTSTSSVSRASVVNE
+2578 VV
-2593 SIAQNEHNAV
+2593 
-2603 AWDEFEAFK
+2603 EAFK
-2612 DKDDILKANLKGE
+2612 GLETEDIYFYYVVR
-2625 QNSAKE
+2625 
-2631 NEAKRQADEYESLN
+2631 NEFDLVLYALNKNDRYFHTSGRDEVKRVLEKLGY
-2645 AIQQERGGG
+2645 
-2654 LFTNEELNRGQSRHA
+2654 
-2669 RGNERDG
+2669 DG
-2676 VGVSKVDGS
+2676 
-2685 KSQTLFSEG
+2685 
-2694 DFENSRTRSGG
+2694 
-2705 NGGRGYTAGEENAL
+2705 A
-2719 SIRGNNSS
+2719 
-2727 SGEVLNADENYIREN
+2727 VLN
-2742 NPRYNDTKR
+2742 DTIITVFNSNQIKHI
-2751 PREDNIIE
+2751 DN
-2759 PKRSLH
+2759 KGS
-2765 MGANKT
+2765 
-2771 NGGANDRSILLKPQ
+2771 
-2785 WSEALEKQGLFTSFA
+2785 
-2800 KAHKRSEK
+2800 
-2808 FTFTDTSDANKIL
+2808 FTDTKGNVTSKKPKDKEAEFSYFNEKSDNIYHSNPHLGAGLVGGTLNGVEQDENGNLSFDPVKFAMGFLGGSVGSFALKKGFQIL
-2821 EDNFQALEGLKYV
+2821 EKNPELKEKIINELAHTLAQGFEKAREKYPLLSLLEPRYIVKNEKGRKIQAKTMLKELQREQNKNLQN
-2834 IKSGFDNNV
+2834 II
-2843 RSQNLQSLQNF
+2843 RQNLQNLPLNNKPLELSEKQVKLLINRF
-2854 RGFGKGTNALLKLR
+2854 ANARNLKEHLNTRADNRKELYALLND
-2868 GEEKEKWAKL
+2868 
-2878 LKELTDLTGEKITIT
+2878 T
-2893 DLVKRSADAYYTP
+2893 
-2906 DVIIGKMANLTEFF
+2906 
-2920 AKEAGEDLA
+2920 
-2929 KLIKL
+2929 
-2934 EPSAGIGRF
+2934 
-2943 LNAFELSNFYAVE
+2943 
-2956 KDALSANIAKALYE
+2956 
-2970 KGGAIINNGAYEK
+2970 
-2983 SPLKINNTFD
+2983 
-2993 LVIGNPPYANFKIGD
+2993 
-3008 DEFRENIHN
+3008 
-3017 YFMKKNIDVLKP
+3017 
-3029 NGLSLQIITHNF
+3029 
-3041 LDAQSDYTRKVM
+3041 
-3053 AKDAVFLGAVRLANN
+3053 
-3068 VFKDA
+3068 
-3073 SVTTD
+3073 
-3078 IIAFRKKA
+3078 
-3086 PDEMDKEFNTSWV
+3086 
-3099 ESVEYEGA
+3099 
-3107 YLNKYFLEN
+3107 LEN
-3116 PQNVIGKMEV
+3116 PQIHFIKEGRDKY
-3126 VKNQFGGKTIA
+3126 VKRYKGDVNEPYFYLLITQDKDKIFITHLKTR
-3137 VKPNGFD
+3137 D
-3144 IENLNLSNYIKNDKL
+3144 IKYLS
-3159 FKRVEGYID
+3159 R
-3168 NKLLSKAV
+3168 
-3176 QRIEEKEK
+3176 
-3184 GVSFFGSARS
+3184 
-3194 GELRFD
+3194 
-3200 KESDKFLVLDDQQNT
+3200 
-3215 HDFNI
+3215 
-3220 YERISEAKP
+3220 
-3229 NWQESSINNRVEAL
+3229 
-3243 KEMMP
+3243 
-3248 QIEKLKKALFDLKEA
+3248 
-3263 ELNPNSSDEKIEILR
+3263 
-3278 RILNKAYD
+3278 
-3286 ELHGK
+3286 
-3291 NGSFRN
+3291 
-3297 ARGKISQ
+3297 
-3304 KWELYDILDD
+3304 
-3314 TSFELFALE
+3314 
-3323 KKAIVEERGDKKI
+3323 
-3336 VIGSEKSEIFHKRL
+3336 
-3350 VKPYEAPTSANNIN
+3350 
-3364 EALQISKA
+3364 QIS
-3372 EYGKIDLVRM
+3372 
-3382 SELLSKDVSEVEN
+3382 N
-3395 ELLEQKRIYKDH
+3395 
-3407 LGGNVEKDEF
+3407 
-3417 LSGNVREKIAR
+3417 
-3428 FYDENGSLNLSSDEK
+3428 
-3443 IRAFQ
+3443 
-3448 MQSLED
+3448 
-3454 LKAIVPDDIELPF
+3454 
-3467 INIPLGATWLDKE
+3467 
-3480 ILREFFAKELE
+3480 
-3491 IGEVNFKRAGN
+3491 
-3502 RWYLL
+3502 
-3507 GKFNGSLEITTSE
+3507 
-3520 DYLRDTGIKAINAV
+3520 
-3534 DYILKMMNN
+3534 
-3543 ESLEVKT
+3543 
-3550 SKTKADGSIKH
+3550 
-3561 YKDPIATQKLQ
+3561 
-3572 DLKIK
+3572 
-3577 LEKQLKN
+3577 
-3584 FIMDNEEY
+3584 
-3592 AEQTKRVYNDVFNS
+3592 AEQIK
-3606 EVIRKYD
+3606 K
-3613 GSHIRLMETNEDI
+3613 GADI
-3626 SLRSH
+3626 
-3631 QNNAVYRFLQK
+3631 
-3642 SNTLLAHDVGTG
+3642 
-3654 KTYTMIASAMLSKQL
+3654 
-3669 GLAKKSLIV
+3669 
-3678 TPNNVSPQM
+3678 
-3687 AREAR
+3687 
-3692 ELFPNARIKLI
+3692 
-3703 QGVSTKEK
+3703 
-3711 NRLMADVKNNEYDLI
+3711 
-3726 IVSYDTFK
+3726 
-3734 VMNANPKLYA
+3734 
-3744 DYLNEELI
+3744 
-3752 QLRCAIEA
+3752 IEA
-3760 LENSDE
+3760 L
-3766 GDERIMKQ
+3766 
-3774 LAKRLESE
+3774 
-3782 EAKLEHYLEQVANGS
+3782 
-3797 QNVFF
+3797 
-3802 EDLGIDNLIFDEAH
+3802 
-3816 YLKKLPIFTKQGNV
+3816 
-3830 RGIQRGK
+3830 
-3837 SQRALDAYIKIKHHQ
+3837 SQRA
-3852 SLNKKVMFA
+3852 
-3861 TGTPITNFVSDI
+3861 G
-3873 YVMQKFLGR
+3873 
-3882 KALEDSNISE
+3882 
-3892 FDDWSAMFAGSQ
+3892 DD
-3904 TQFELKASGNYEATT
+3904 KAS
-3919 RLRNFANLPELKKM
+3919 
-3933 YYEFTDVVTKDDVKK
+3933 
-3948 QIMESTGEQI
+3948 
-3958 EPTPV
+3958 
-3963 YEEVIIK
+3963 
-3970 QSEAQKAFYEE
+3970 
-3981 IKERAVNLKG
+3981 
-3991 KKIEKGGDNHLKIL
+3991 
-4005 SDANKASLD
+4005 AS
-4014 MRLIYPH
+4014 
-4021 LERDANGKVMQAA
+4021 
-4034 EKIVENYHLWDA
+4034 
-4046 DKGTQLVF
+4046 
-4054 LDKSTPKKSIT
+4054 
-4065 SAKRAKLENKLS
+4065 
-4077 AIKEKLEKYE
+4077 
-4087 NDDINLSEEALEKLE
+4087 
-4102 KEKVEIEEILEMAG
+4102 
-4116 EGFSVYEDLRKL
+4116 
-4128 LIEKGIKPEE
+4128 
-4138 IAFVQ
+4138 
-4143 DYDKAGTGALS
+4143 
-4154 QADLSEKINGGKIR
+4154 
-4168 VLIGSTAKMGAGAN
+4168 
-4182 YQRKL
+4182 
-4187 SALHHLDLD
+4187 
-4196 WTPANME
+4196 
-4203 QREGRIIRQGNEL
+4203 
-4216 FKKYGDEFK
+4216 
-4225 AKIYYYVTEQTSDT
+4225 
-4239 VMLQTLNQKRKII
+4239 
-4252 KQITDINEKARF
+4252 
-4264 LEDSSE
+4264 
-4270 DDFMARLQAATSP
+4270 
-4283 YAEEELRFLGIDK
+4283 
-4296 EISLL
+4296 
-4301 NSELENSAYVIK
+4301 
-4313 SAEREILK
+4313 
-4321 QNEAVEGFE
+4321 
-4330 AIKSLLP
+4330 
-4337 SILKKAENNISF
+4337 
-4349 KTKEG
+4349 
-4354 KIIDFNAKPK
+4354 K
-4364 KDEASPHEK
+4364 KD
-4373 LNMSVKKSIE
+4373 
-4383 SLFNSSEKLM
+4383 
-4393 QIGEYRGS
+4393 YS
-4401 KLFALKAGNAKCV
+4401 K
-4414 IKMGENLQNSLYFT
+4414 
-4428 ELDYMDIKGAFSAN
+4428 
-4442 LRFKN
+4442 
-4447 AFEKISK
+4447 
-4454 NSYFT
+4454 
-4459 DLEQKIK
+4459 
-4466 DAKEAQKRALKKLE
+4466 
-4480 NEKARD
+4480 
-4486 LSEINK
+4486 
-4492 TLNDTLVEKAELA
+4492 
-4505 IFLGRAEQEHKSLV
+4505 
-4519 SAVHNV
+4519 
-4525 PDIKENEEDKITKLE
+4525 
-4540 EFIMAKYNKN
+4540 

>member
-15 KEKNEAI
+15 KDKSEAI
-22 NYLKSLN
+22 NYLKGLN
-29 SSIDFDKLEQENK
+29 SSLDFDKLESDLK

-57 SFSKPSIED
+57 SFSKPSVED

-119 ADLKEK
+119 ADLKAKEK
-125 EKQMQKKEALFETR
+125 ELKRKEALFETR

-371 TKFEFA
+371 TKFEFV

-489 AAEKIIDEVFSP
+489 AAEKIINEVFSP

-509 AQEEFGGSV
+509 AQEEFGGSA

-549 AKIAEIFN
+549 AKIVEIFN

-644 ISKLYDEN
+644 IARLYDEN

-693 NGVTFTQL
+693 NGVSFTQL

-982 LKEFNTD
+982 LKEFNAD

-1065 IKQKVVKGAFDP
+1065 IKQKVVKGGFDP

-1091 SKQIQGGALRY
+1091 SRQIQGGALRY

-1154 FLEAKRAEQ
+1154 FLEAKRIEQ
-1163 ARIKEEEAK
+1163 ARIKEEERK

-1180 QEEIYQAQEANNLKD
+1180 QEANNLKD

-1209 VNFEGFKGKEA
+1209 INFEGFKGKEA

-1231 VKGAFYK
+1231 VRGAFYK

-1260 KHGGEFKNLAREL
+1260 KHGGEFENLAKEL

-1426 KEGEVISGNHRA
+1426 KQGEVISGNHRA

-1624 TRAEDFARLNEDIRA
+1624 TRAEDFTRLNEDIRA

-1686 NGLKA
+1686 NGLKKD
-1691 ELIEKGMPD
+1691 LLEKGAPD

-1764 KSYTLELEN
+1764 KIYSLELEN

-1792 QSVESG
+1792 QSVENG

-1887 IANKALSLI
+1887 IASKALSLI
-1896 KYFTQARMMQ
+1896 KHFTQARMMQ

-2057 FKGKEAVDKLLK
+2057 FKGKEAVEKLFK

-2285 ENFYDYE
+2285 ENFYDYHKE
-2292 KKLLRE
+2292 LFRKINL
-2298 ISIEGLDKQNAKD
+2298 EGLDKQNAKD
-2311 KLYFNTIQTYMEK
+2311 KLYANTFQTYMEK
-2324 LGNFEKELSNI
+2324 VGNFEENLSTI
-2335 VQEVRPFLRL
+2335 VHEVRPFLRL
-2345 NQKHKIIDKLYSQR
+2345 NQKDKIIGKFFRQR
-2359 DKKDFRNSLKE
+2359 DKKDFKNSLKE
-2370 LVYFYVH
+2370 LVYLYVH
-2377 KDKLGIDDIHKVTMD
+2377 KDKLGIDDIHTDTMD
-2392 YVESMAKYVKGLLPY
+2392 YAESMAKYVKGLLPY
-2407 DNHPSFEKLVKEKKL
+2407 DNQPSFEKLVKEKKL

-2446 GFKGKEAVDKLLSEK
+2446 GFKGKEAVEKLLSEK

-3382 SELLSKDVSEVEN
+3382 SELLSKDMSEVEN

-4154 QADLSEKINGGKIR
+4154 QADLSEKINNGKIR

-4492 TLNDTLVEKAELA
+4492 TLNDALVEKAELA

-4525 PDIKENEEDKITKLE
+4525 PDIKENEEDKFTKLE